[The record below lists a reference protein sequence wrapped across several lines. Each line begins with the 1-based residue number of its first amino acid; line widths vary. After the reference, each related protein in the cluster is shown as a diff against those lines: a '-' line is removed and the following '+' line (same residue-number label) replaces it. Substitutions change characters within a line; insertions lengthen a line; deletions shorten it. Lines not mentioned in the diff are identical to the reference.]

1 MADTLSKTERSQ
13 RMSLVRNA
21 GNKST
26 ELRAEQA
33 LIENGIVG
41 WTKHPKGMVGK
52 PDFYFPEQK
61 LAVFIDGCFWHACPT
76 CGRLPKSRTEFWHTK
91 IDENRRRDNR
101 LRRKLRKMGYGTM
114 RVWEHELKRD
124 TWVKRLRSRLKLATA
139 MDTPS

>member
-1 MADTLSKTERSQ
+1 
-13 RMSLVRNA
+13 MSLVRGT

-26 ELRAEQA
+26 ELRAEQS
-33 LIENGIVG
+33 LTENGIGG

-52 PDFYFPEQK
+52 PDFYFPEHK

-101 LRRKLRKMGYGTM
+101 VRRKLRKMGYRTM

-124 TWVKRLRSRLKLATA
+124 SWVKRLRSRLNLAA
-139 MDTPS
+139 RVDTPS